1 MSLLP
6 SEAENNKRIARN
18 TLILYFRMFLMMLI
32 GLFTSRVIL
41 QSLGVADYGIYNAV
55 GGFVAMFSLLSGTL
69 TNSINRF
76 LTFELG
82 RGDSEKLKRVFS
94 TSLNVMFLLSTIV
107 VVLGAIVGG
116 WLLNSK
122 MNIPE
127 GRDEAAIVVLACS
140 ILTFV
145 LTLISVPYNAAI
157 IAHERMSA
165 FAYISLVE
173 AAAKLAIAF
182 TLYKIPFDKLKVYA
196 ILLFTLSF
204 LVRMLYGVYCKRHFR
219 ECTYRFV
226 HDNKLLKEMTSFA
239 GWNFIAGGAAVV
251 NNHGVTLLL
260 NMFFGVTVNAARGIA
275 VQVNGCVHSF
285 VTNFMMAV
293 NPQITKSFAQGDY
306 DYMHSLICRGAK
318 FSYFLMLFFMI
329 PISLEAHQLLHLWL
343 GIVPEYAVDFV
354 RLTLAMTTLNT
365 LSSSLITGL
374 HATGN
379 IKRYMIIV
387 GSVEILDF
395 PLTYIAFRLGASPQT
410 AYYIY
415 LSVYF
420 VLMLLRL
427 YLIKDLI
434 HMKAATYV
442 KCVYLKVLMVTV
454 FAFIAPIAV
463 NFVMPESLLRFLVVC
478 ATSFVSASLSIYFV
492 GLDRWERAIVVKLV
506 NEKILFKS

>member
-1 MSLLP
+1 MSE
-6 SEAENNKRIARN
+6 SENNKRIARN

-82 RGDSEKLKRVFS
+82 RGDAEKLKRVFS
-94 TSLNVMFLLSTIV
+94 TSLNVMFILSAIV
-107 VVLGAIVGG
+107 VVLGATVGG
-116 WLLNSK
+116 WFLSAK

-127 GRDEAAIVVLACS
+127 GREEAAVVVLACS

-182 TLYKIPFDKLKVYA
+182 TLYKIPFDKLNVYA
-196 ILLFTLSF
+196 ILLLTLSF
-204 LVRMLYGVYCKRHFR
+204 LVRLLYGVYCKRHFH

-387 GSVEILDF
+387 GAVEILNF

-434 HMKAATYV
+434 HMKAAMYV
-442 KCVYLKVLMVTV
+442 KGVYLKVLIV
-454 FAFIAPIAV
+454 
-463 NFVMPESLLRFLVVC
+463 SLLSIVLPFVVYKIQSEDIFRLVSVCLVSFLSTLT
-478 ATSFVSASLSIYFV
+478 AIYFI
-492 GLDRWERAIVVKLV
+492 GLEFSEKAMIIGFIKRKLLS
-506 NEKILFKS
+506 KAQ

>member
-1 MSLLP
+1 MSTDI
-6 SEAENNKRIARN
+6 AANNKRIAKN

-41 QSLGVADYGIYNAV
+41 QSLGVADYGVYTAV

-82 RGDSEKLKRVFS
+82 RGDITKLTRVFS
-94 TSLNVMFLLSTIV
+94 TSLNVMFLLSAIV
-107 VVLGAIVGG
+107 IALGATLGV
-116 WLLNSK
+116 WFLNAK

-127 GRDEAAIVVLACS
+127 GRMGAANIVLACS
-140 ILTFV
+140 LLTFIFS
-145 LTLISVPYNAAI
+145 LISVPYNAAI

-173 AAAKLAIAF
+173 AAAKLAIAYV
-182 TLYKIPFDKLKVYA
+182 LYIIPIDKLKVYA
-196 ILLFTLSF
+196 ILLLSLSF
-204 LVRMLYGVYCKRHFR
+204 LVRLLYGVYCKRHFE

-226 HDNKLLKEMTSFA
+226 NDRKLLKEMTSFA
-239 GWNFIAGGAAVV
+239 GWNFIAGGASVI

-260 NMFFGVTVNAARGIA
+260 NVFFGVTVNAARGIA
-275 VQVNGCVHSF
+275 VQVNTCVHSF

-293 NPQITKSFAQGDY
+293 NPQITKSYAQGDF

-318 FSYFLMLFFMI
+318 FSFFLMLFFMI
-329 PISLEAHQLLHLWL
+329 PICLEAHQLLHLWL

-365 LSSSLITGL
+365 LSGSLITGL

-379 IKRYMIIV
+379 IRRYMIIV
-387 GSVEILDF
+387 GAVEILNF
-395 PLTYIAFRLGASPQT
+395 PITYAAFRLGASPQS

-434 HMKAATYV
+434 HMKAAMFV
-442 KCVYLKVLMVTV
+442 KGVYLRVLLVTILSVIVPLMVR
-454 FAFIAPIAV
+454 FA
-463 NFVMPESLLRFLVVC
+463 MPDETILRFVLVCFV
-478 ATSFVSASLSIYFV
+478 SVVSASTVIFSV
-492 GLDRWERAIVVKLV
+492 GLDSTERTEIVRFVRA
-506 NEKILFKS
+506 KISR

>member
-1 MSLLP
+1 MSTDI
-6 SEAENNKRIARN
+6 AANNKRIAKN

-41 QSLGVADYGIYNAV
+41 QSLGVADYGVYTAV

-82 RGDSEKLKRVFS
+82 RGDIAKLTRVFS
-94 TSLNVMFLLSTIV
+94 TSLNVMFLLSAIV
-107 VVLGAIVGG
+107 IVLGATLGV
-116 WLLNSK
+116 WFLNAK

-127 GRDEAAIVVLACS
+127 GRMGAANIVLACS
-140 ILTFV
+140 LLTFIFS
-145 LTLISVPYNAAI
+145 LISVPYNAAI

-173 AAAKLAIAF
+173 AAAKLAIAYV
-182 TLYKIPFDKLKVYA
+182 LYIIPIDKLKVYA
-196 ILLFTLSF
+196 ILLLSLSF
-204 LVRMLYGVYCKRHFR
+204 LVRLLYGVYCKHHFE

-226 HDNKLLKEMTSFA
+226 NDRKLLKEMTSFA
-239 GWNFIAGGAAVV
+239 GWNFIAGGAGVI
-251 NNHGVTLLL
+251 NNHGVSILM

-275 VQVNGCVHSF
+275 VQVNTCVYNF
-285 VTNFMMAV
+285 VTNFMMAI
-293 NPQITKSFAQGDY
+293 NPQITKSYAQGDF
-306 DYMHSLICRGAK
+306 DYMHGLICRGAK
-318 FSYFLMLFFMI
+318 FSFFLMLFFMI
-329 PISLEAHQLLHLWL
+329 PICLEAHQLLHLWL

-365 LSSSLITGL
+365 LSGSLITGL

-387 GSVEILDF
+387 GAVEILNF
-395 PLTYIAFRLGASPQT
+395 PITYVAFRLGASPQS

-434 HMKAATYV
+434 HMKAVMFV
-442 KCVYLKVLMVTV
+442 KGVYLRVSLVTILSVIVPLMVR
-454 FAFIAPIAV
+454 FAMPDETIFR
-463 NFVMPESLLRFLVVC
+463 FVLVCV
-478 ATSFVSASLSIYFV
+478 ASVVSASIVIFSV
-492 GLDRWERAIVVKLV
+492 GLDSTERTEIVRFVRAKV
-506 NEKILFKS
+506 RR